1 MCLHYI
7 YELLNDLNNIM
18 SANTL
23 DLLTDYIYSFSLS
36 VQPKHAKLKSIQD
49 CFIHCLPYNTT
60 CEE

>member
-36 VQPKHAKLKSIQD
+36 VQPKHEAKEYTGLLHTLSAI
-49 CFIHCLPYNTT
+49 
-60 CEE
+60 